1 MRRSPKASHDAIVV
15 EAIGLLRAWIARDHR
30 LYEVA
35 SALGVSHGFL
45 EGLFKGTVGVD
56 LTTYRTFIRIE
67 RAQGLLGCLALP
79 IGEVARLSGFSRQA
93 YFAKVFR
100 DATGVT
106 PTEYRAGLT
115 RQADPGVCPGRTP
128 KGCALVRF
136 GTGEAALRPGVA
148 CPPPAVS
155 APPDGTPE
163 ASIGVGNGRGD
174 TTRAGALAG

>member
-1 MRRSPKASHDAIVV
+1 MRRSPKDSHDAIVV

-45 EGLFKGTVGVD
+45 EGLFKVTVGVD

-67 RAQGLLGCLALP
+67 RAQALLGCLALP
-79 IGEVARLSGFSRQA
+79 IGEVARLSGFRRQA

-100 DATGVT
+100 DATGAT
-106 PTEYRAGLT
+106 PTEYRTGLT
-115 RQADPGVCPGRTP
+115 RQAEPGVCPGRTS

-136 GTGEAALRPGVA
+136 GADGAALRPGVA
-148 CPPPAVS
+148 CRAPA
-155 APPDGTPE
+155 APTLPDGAPE
-163 ASIGVGNGRGD
+163 ASVGVANGRGEPA
-174 TTRAGALAG
+174 RAGVLAG